1 MMDDSELDRAL
12 IAAAFEQAAV
22 TGWRRL
28 NLVEAANTAGLPLD
42 RVRTRFPG
50 RLAVLLRFGL
60 MADQAA
66 LAQAPSEPL
75 VRDRLF
81 DLVMR
86 RLDVLQKHRAGV
98 LALLRAIPTEP
109 ALALLLTAATGR
121 SMAWLLEAAG
131 VSTSGVRGRLRVSG
145 LVGAWLYTV
154 RAWRSDESADMAAT
168 MAALDKALDRAER
181 LSDLLRDGAASGTA
195 DAADESMEGVS
206 DVPEAELREEAA
218 KADPPPDSTPP
229 PT

>member
-1 MMDDSELDRAL
+1 MTMEDAEFDRTL
-12 IAAAFEQAAV
+12 IAAAFEQAAA

-50 RLAVLLRFGL
+50 RLAVLARFGL

-86 RLDVLQKHRAGV
+86 RLDVLQQHRAGV
-98 LALLRAIPTEP
+98 LALLRVLPAEP

-121 SMAWLLEAAG
+121 SRAWLLEAAG
-131 VSTSGVRGRLRVSG
+131 ASTSGMRGRLRVSG
-145 LVGAWLYTV
+145 LVGVWLYTL
-154 RAWRSDESADMAAT
+154 RAWRTDESADMAGT
-168 MAALDKALDRAER
+168 MAALDKARDRAEQ
-181 LSDLLRDGAASGTA
+181 LSDLLRDRAASG
-195 DAADESMEGVS
+195 DAAEEPMEGVS
-206 DVPEAELREEAA
+206 DVPEADLREEAA
-218 KADPPPDSTPP
+218 QADPPPDAAPP
-229 PT
+229 PS